1 MLDQNITLSA
11 RCTQHNER
19 PLYHYSINKLRT
31 YLNHD
36 HKQYVIVVNS
46 NENEPIKICHSK
58 MVMAFIKLRIIKMV
72 SLGNEPRFRVPR
84 TDSSAMHY
92 RIATVLKCNTNCISL
107 NRICKPCGYVL
118 VLLRFQKFCCQ
129 SVFARKNRGF
139 RFGFCLSRF
148 PPVVNVV
155 CLRGPLQIKP
165 AAVRYIFLCI
175 TPVDSSKYP
184 TAWDW

>member
-1 MLDQNITLSA
+1 MHVINTRKNGAVRRMLDQNITLSA

-129 SVFARKNRGF
+129 SVFARKTAV
-139 RFGFCLSRF
+139 FGSVFVCPVFPLSSMWYVYEAHCRSNLQQYVTYFC
-148 PPVVNVV
+148 V
-155 CLRGPLQIKP
+155 
-165 AAVRYIFLCI
+165 
-175 TPVDSSKYP
+175 
-184 TAWDW
+184 